1 MLQILLVLLSVFVR
15 EKVTIN
21 ENATFTGFRIAP
33 NWPYIGKL
41 TITSQFTNITYRNFF
56 LKKSLV
62 PGPSFMSISLTGF
75 TVLTIILYKGLT
87 RNLEIRNNIAWAL
100 PSFWRLRK
108 VNDTKFGTD
117 GSNGILLNSAKCQ
130 DYSFS
135 LFLSY
140 PLLFKRNRLRET
152 QQRGRGKIT
161 SSPPHSD

>member
-1 MLQILLVLLSVFVR
+1 
-15 EKVTIN
+15 
-21 ENATFTGFRIAP
+21 
-33 NWPYIGKL
+33 
-41 TITSQFTNITYRNFF
+41 
-56 LKKSLV
+56 
-62 PGPSFMSISLTGF
+62 MSTSLTGF

-117 GSNGILLNSAKCQ
+117 DSNGILLNSAKCQ

-152 QQRGRGKIT
+152 QQGAGAK
-161 SSPPHSD
+161 SPPLPLTQIRVKGSALNSIIWNLALCYFVAVSIVRVTPFL